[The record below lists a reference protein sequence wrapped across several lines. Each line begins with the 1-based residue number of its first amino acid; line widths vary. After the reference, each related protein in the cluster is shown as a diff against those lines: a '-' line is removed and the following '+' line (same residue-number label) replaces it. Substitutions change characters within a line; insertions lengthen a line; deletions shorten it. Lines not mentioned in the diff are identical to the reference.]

1 MDSDN
6 VFKILDEK
14 LKSRNEAEHPL
25 YPIYER
31 ILDIEK
37 ELKKSNA
44 NEELTESNIQIVKN
58 QIDTINS
65 NLKNIKTQNKQS
77 IPNKNESSTVKRY
90 L

>member
-1 MDSDN
+1 
-6 VFKILDEK
+6 
-14 LKSRNEAEHPL
+14 L

-77 IPNKNESSTVKRY
+77 VPNKNESNTVKSF

>member
-1 MDSDN
+1 
-6 VFKILDEK
+6 
-14 LKSRNEAEHPL
+14 
-25 YPIYER
+25 
-31 ILDIEK
+31 LDIEK

-44 NEELTESNIQIVKN
+44 SEELTESNIQKVKN

-77 IPNKNESSTVKRY
+77 IPNQNESNTVKSF